1 MKHTRIISGA
11 LLISGMFL
19 FACKDEPKNA
29 DSEKVANDANDA
41 KIETN
46 TFEKDAEALV
56 KLSSQD
62 QYLVNASDFAVK
74 NANQKQVKQLAL
86 SIAGDHNSLK
96 SEIKSL
102 AEKRNYNIPDSMSNN
117 YIADTED
124 MKKWKKGKEFDSK
137 FVDEVIDEHEKAI
150 KIMEDC
156 VKDTKDSDLKSLCE
170 KALPTLR
177 SHLEESKKVKEEI
190 DAVYK
195 S

>member
-1 MKHTRIISGA
+1 MKHTRIITGA

-19 FACKDEPKNA
+19 FACKDEAKNA
-29 DSEKVANDANDA
+29 DSEKVANEANEE

-56 KLSSQD
+56 KLTSQD
-62 QYLVNASDFAVK
+62 QYLVHASDFAVK
-74 NANQKQVKQLAL
+74 NANQAQVKKLAL
-86 SIAGDHNSLK
+86 AIAGGHNNLK
-96 SEIKSL
+96 SELKTF

-117 YIADTED
+117 YLADTED

-137 FVDEVIDEHEKAI
+137 FVEEVIDEHEKAI

-156 VKDTKDSDLKSLCE
+156 VKDTKDADLKSLCE
-170 KALPTLR
+170 RALPTLR

>member
-1 MKHTRIISGA
+1 MKHTRIITGA

-19 FACKDEPKNA
+19 FACKDETKNA
-29 DSEKVANDANDA
+29 DSEKVANEANEE

-62 QYLVNASDFAVK
+62 QYLVHASDFAVK
-74 NANQKQVKQLAL
+74 NANQAQVKKLAL
-86 SIAGDHNSLK
+86 AIAGGHNNLK
-96 SEIKSL
+96 SELKTF

-117 YIADTED
+117 YLADTED

-137 FVDEVIDEHEKAI
+137 FVEEVIDEHEKAI

-156 VKDTKDSDLKSLCE
+156 VKDTKDADLKSLCE
-170 KALPTLR
+170 RALPTLR